1 MHLQPLSDPVQDKKG
16 AAAGAKL
23 VLRRPSEQTVQ
34 AGSHGSQRLNLFSAF
49 CPFIRGLNCNL
60 NFRLRLLLFW
70 RTAHPMGVWDGE
82 QLRDCHRPLF
92 QEQAALV
99 PGSCPAPSSAPPS
112 YNRGP
117 GFEYFLFR
125 PPVLREGAS
134 YLGQPQVPCG
144 DTNLL
149 QREGE
154 VWYYH
159 EDGSFN
165 VLLQRTEDQAS
176 RRQRRHQTFDR
187 SSKWFQ
193 RTKLHFD

>member
-1 MHLQPLSDPVQDKKG
+1 
-16 AAAGAKL
+16 
-23 VLRRPSEQTVQ
+23 
-34 AGSHGSQRLNLFSAF
+34 
-49 CPFIRGLNCNL
+49 
-60 NFRLRLLLFW
+60 
-70 RTAHPMGVWDGE
+70 MGVWDVE

-144 DTNLL
+144 DYQPLTERGGGL
-149 QREGE
+149 
-154 VWYYH
+154 
-159 EDGSFN
+159 
-165 VLLQRTEDQAS
+165 VLS
-176 RRQRRHQTFDR
+176 
-187 SSKWFQ
+187 
-193 RTKLHFD
+193 